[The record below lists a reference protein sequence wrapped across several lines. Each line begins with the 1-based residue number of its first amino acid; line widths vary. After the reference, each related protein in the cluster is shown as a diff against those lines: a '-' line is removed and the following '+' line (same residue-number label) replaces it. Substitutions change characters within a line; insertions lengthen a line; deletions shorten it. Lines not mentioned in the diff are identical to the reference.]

1 MPSHQQKSVSSSSR
15 ARLLAA
21 AKRLFAAQGYEQ
33 SATSAIAR
41 EAGTSESQLM
51 RYFGGK
57 AGLLEALFDDA
68 WEQLNARV
76 AKTISAKTHRHDALI
91 AAFEVVVS
99 GLARDSDLATLFLFE
114 GRRLRGDEPRVS
126 LSRGSRAVHRDDSR
140 AGQRRAI
147 HPRRRSDARRRR
159 GHGVASRR
167 DGGHDARAAHGQH
180 RGPPGVCPA
189 GNPCHPGAACL
200 KGFGD
205 GHSSPELA
213 RGAGFWRR
221 LDRERRPLRETTVLA
236 AVPAGPSGAPDQAS
250 AWAHRRIHSDRSGVP
265 PRGLRSRA

>member
-1 MPSHQQKSVSSSSR
+1 MPSHQKKSASSSSR

-76 AKTISAKTHRHDALI
+76 AKTISAETHRQDALL

-99 GLARDSDLATLFLFE
+99 GLARDADLATLFLFE
-114 GRRLRGDEPRVS
+114 GRRLRGDKPRGS
-126 LSRGSRAVHRDDSR
+126 LSRGSRRFIETIRGLVKGAQATRDLDPTLDAGAVTAALLGATEAMMRER
-140 AGQRRAI
+140 LMANT
-147 HPRRRSDARRRR
+147 
-159 GHGVASRR
+159 ASRR
-167 DGGHDARAAHGQH
+167 AFAQREI
-180 RGPPGVCPA
+180 RVTLERM
-189 GNPCHPGAACL
+189 L
-200 KGFGD
+200 KGFATAK
-205 GHSSPELA
+205 S
-213 RGAGFWRR
+213 
-221 LDRERRPLRETTVLA
+221 
-236 AVPAGPSGAPDQAS
+236 
-250 AWAHRRIHSDRSGVP
+250 RS
-265 PRGLRSRA
+265 

>member
-1 MPSHQQKSVSSSSR
+1 MPSHQKKSVSSSSR

-126 LSRGSRAVHRDDSR
+126 LSRGSRRFIETIRGLVKGAQSTRDVDPTLDAGAVTASLLGAMEAMMRERLMAST
-140 AGQRRAI
+140 AGRRAFAQREI
-147 HPRRRSDARRRR
+147 
-159 GHGVASRR
+159 
-167 DGGHDARAAHGQH
+167 RATLE
-180 RGPPGVCPA
+180 RM
-189 GNPCHPGAACL
+189 L
-200 KGFGD
+200 KGFGTAK
-205 GHSSPELA
+205 S
-213 RGAGFWRR
+213 
-221 LDRERRPLRETTVLA
+221 
-236 AVPAGPSGAPDQAS
+236 
-250 AWAHRRIHSDRSGVP
+250 RS
-265 PRGLRSRA
+265 